1 MDKSMLKGLVIGA
14 AVAIVGSVAGYSIMN
29 KAPTAEQVAAMAT
42 PTPTAIPTSTAT
54 PTATPTPEVFADVI
68 KVKEVTKTVKTPRQ
82 ECQQV
87 AVQKQ
92 APVKDENKIAGT
104 VLGAVVGGVLGN
116 QVGGG
121 SGKKIATVAGVVG
134 GGYAGNKIQGNMQK
148 ADTTTVMENQC
159 TTVYDSSKKH
169 LGYDVTYKLNDQQGV
184 VRMTF
189 NPGARIPVK
198 DGKLVLTEPAA
209 TTPAAVAP
217 AVTK

>member
-1 MDKSMLKGLVIGA
+1 MDKSMVKGLVIGA
-14 AVAIVGSVAGYSIMN
+14 VVAIAGSVAGYSIME
-29 KAPTAEQVAAMAT
+29 KAPTAEQLAAMTSPVPTSIPAATTT
-42 PTPTAIPTSTAT
+42 PTPI
-54 PTATPTPEVFADVI
+54 PEVFADVVA
-68 KVKEVTKTVKTPRQ
+68 VKEITETIKTPREQ
-82 ECQQV
+82 CEQV

-92 APVKDENKIAGT
+92 APVKDNNKIAGS

-121 SGKKIATVAGVVG
+121 TGKKVATVAGALG

-159 TTVYDSSKKH
+159 MTVYDSKQKH
-169 LGYDVTYKLNDQQGV
+169 IGYDVTYTLNGQQGV

-198 DGKLVLTEPAA
+198 DGQLVLTASTAAPAA
-209 TTPAAVAP
+209 PTVN
-217 AVTK
+217 K

>member
-1 MDKSMLKGLVIGA
+1 MLKGLVIGA
-14 AVAIVGSVAGYSIMN
+14 VVAITGSVAGYSILN
-29 KAPTAEQVAAMAT
+29 KSAPTVEPVAVVATAT
-42 PTPTAIPTSTAT
+42 PVPTSTAT

-68 KVKEVTKTVKTPRQ
+68 AVKDVNKTTKTPRQ

-92 APVKDENKIAGT
+92 APVKDQNKIAGS

-121 SGKKIATVAGVVG
+121 TGKKVATVAGAVG

-148 ADTTTVMENQC
+148 ADTITVMENQC
-159 TTVYDSSKKH
+159 TTVYDSTQKRI
-169 LGYDVTYKLNDQQGV
+169 GYDVTYKLNDKQDV

-198 DGKLVLTEPAA
+198 DGQLVLTEPTA
-209 TTPAAVAP
+209 TTPAAVN
-217 AVTK
+217 K